1 MNNIFVNAILAIAG
15 MAVVISLGILNMV
28 TTPPHGF
35 ELGLLGFV
43 FSIVL
48 LGVLTVLYAKKPATG
63 WVVLVVGTLL
73 LYLVGGPHLFI
84 NSWGLDK
91 MTPLSFISPFP
102 YKTPKFFF
110 STGMENAAARSSATM
125 KPILWRVFL

>member
-1 MNNIFVNAILAIAG
+1 MNAILAIAG

-48 LGVLTVLYAKKPATG
+48 LGVLTVLYAKKPAIG
-63 WVVLVVGTLL
+63 WVVLVAGTLL
-73 LYLVGGPHLFI
+73 LYLVGGPHLFTFSLLGFCWAFAKI
-84 NSWGLDK
+84 GC
-91 MTPLSFISPFP
+91 LSAD
-102 YKTPKFFF
+102 
-110 STGMENAAARSSATM
+110 EH
-125 KPILWRVFL
+125 